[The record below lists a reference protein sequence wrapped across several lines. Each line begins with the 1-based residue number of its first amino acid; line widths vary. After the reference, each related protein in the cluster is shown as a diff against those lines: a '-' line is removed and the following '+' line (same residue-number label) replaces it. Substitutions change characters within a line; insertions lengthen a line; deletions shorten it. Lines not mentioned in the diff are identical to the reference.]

1 MQANKRILILMSDT
15 GGGHRSA
22 AEAIAD
28 ALQREFPGRYDVT
41 IADAIAR
48 SAWYPFNHMAEWYL
62 PVVTYG
68 EYWWG
73 KGFHTTNRR
82 PVIRGAQPLLD
93 LMMGYKLR
101 RLVRENA
108 PDLVVSVHP
117 LLTGMARRAVGAVR
131 PDVPFVVVV
140 TDLFDPHGVWFDPNA
155 NLTLVATGGADTTA
169 RRYGVPAEKIRVVG
183 QPVSLKFLAR
193 GRSKAEER
201 ADLGLAPEQT
211 TVLLVGG
218 GEGMGKLYEI
228 ARSIAEARV
237 PVQLVVI
244 AGRNKG
250 LREKLLAT
258 EWEIPVVVQG
268 FVTNM
273 PEWMRASDVLITKAG
288 PGTIMEGLACGLPI
302 LLSGYLPGQEAG
314 NVTFVEQSGVG
325 ELCETPEEIARTLGE
340 WVTPGSETL
349 AQFSARARE
358 LARPGAALD
367 IAAILD
373 DLVTS
378 RKSRIEGR

>member
-1 MQANKRILILMSDT
+1 MSDT

-28 ALQREFPGRYDVT
+28 ALEREFPGRYDMT

-48 SAWYPFNHMAEWYL
+48 SAWYPFNHMPSWYL

-68 EYWWG
+68 ETWWG
-73 KGFHTTNRR
+73 RGFHTTNHR

-93 LMMGYKLR
+93 VMMGYKLR

-117 LLTGMARRAVGAVR
+117 LLTGMAQRAVSAVR
-131 PDVPFVVVV
+131 PGVPFVVVV
-140 TDLFDPHGVWFDPNA
+140 TDLFDPHGIWFEPKA
-155 NLTLVATGGADTTA
+155 TLTLVATGGADTTA
-169 RRYGVPAEKIRVVG
+169 RRYGVPTEKIRVVG
-183 QPVSLKFLAR
+183 QPVSLRFLSR
-193 GRSKAEER
+193 GRSKAEQRTE
-201 ADLGLAPEQT
+201 LGLEPEQT

-228 ARSIAEARV
+228 ARSIAGAKL

-250 LREKLLAT
+250 LRDKLQAT

-273 PEWMRASDVLITKAG
+273 PGWMRASDVLITKAG

-302 LLSGYLPGQEAG
+302 LLSGYLPGQEEG
-314 NVTFVEQSGVG
+314 NVIFVEQSGVG
-325 ELCETPEEIARTLGE
+325 VLRETPEEIARTLDE
-340 WVTPGSETL
+340 WVTPGNETL
-349 AQFSARARE
+349 AKYSARARE

-373 DLVTS
+373 DVVAS
-378 RKSRIEGR
+378 RKLQTEDP